1 MNLLKYFSKEL
12 VDEFIEVYS
21 RRPYRHNKWGCKF
34 MNSFFL
40 YCYARTIKPTLII
53 ELGTY
58 QGQTTWLLE
67 QACRARIYSFD
78 ITHWKLK
85 KKTKK
90 AYYIKSDWN
99 DFWKHTELK
108 GMNPMIYI
116 DDHINQMQRL
126 SEATERGF
134 KHIFFD
140 DNIPL
145 DKIDSQ
151 LNVPLPTLSCYGIGE
166 VLPTDTY
173 LTYVT
178 EEQRSSKW
186 VWRD

>member
-1 MNLLKYFSKEL
+1 MSLLNYFSKEL
-12 VDEFIEVYS
+12 VDEFIEVYA
-21 RRPYRHNKWGCKF
+21 RRPYKHNKWGSKF

-40 YCYARTIKPTLII
+40 YCYAKTIQPDLIV

-67 QACRARIYSFD
+67 QACPKIEIYSFD
-78 ITHWKLK
+78 ISHWKLK
-85 KKTKK
+85 KKTEMATYFKC
-90 AYYIKSDWN
+90 DWN
-99 DFWKHTELK
+99 DMKWGSDGWGHK
-108 GMNPMIYI
+108 NSMIFI
-116 DDHINQMQRL
+116 DDHVNQMQRL
-126 SEATERGF
+126 SEAEERGF

-145 DKIDSQ
+145 DKINSQ
-151 LNVPLPTLSCYGIGE
+151 PNLPTLCCYGIGK
-166 VLPTDTY
+166 VLPTNTF

-178 EEQRSSKW
+178 TEERSDKW